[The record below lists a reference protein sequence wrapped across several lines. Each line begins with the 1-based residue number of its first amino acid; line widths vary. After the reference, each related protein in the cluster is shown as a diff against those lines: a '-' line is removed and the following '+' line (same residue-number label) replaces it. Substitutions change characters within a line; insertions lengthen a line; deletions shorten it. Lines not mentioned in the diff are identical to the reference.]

1 MKKKI
6 EKFSK
11 IGSKKIAEE
20 INSEFN
26 TNYSA
31 RTIRNYL
38 KTVDLSAFRPLKKPL
53 LNSKNIFFRF
63 QYLKKHLWD
72 SEAYWKK
79 VLWSDETKI
88 NLFGSDGM
96 VYVHRPRGFRGKEKF
111 MTATVKHK
119 KGSIMV

>member
-6 EKFSK
+6 ERFPK
-11 IGSKKIAEE
+11 IGSIKIAEE

-31 RTIRNYL
+31 RTIKNYL

-53 LNSKNIFFRF
+53 LSSKNIFSRF
-63 QYLKKHLWD
+63 QYSIEHLWD

-79 VLWSDETKI
+79 VLWLDEAKI
-88 NLFGSDGM
+88 NLFW
-96 VYVHRPRGFRGKEKF
+96 
-111 MTATVKHK
+111 
-119 KGSIMV
+119 I